1 MNKNTLAAAA
11 LLVALPF
18 GLTACD
24 PPSASN
30 TAKHEINKNAE
41 ARAPYQP
48 VNDVEF
54 NNYNDAQKLF
64 DDPNTIIWCSS
75 SFPND
80 SSPIITV
87 PIRGKLTSSST
98 SFFPSHTIGGS
109 SSSYYTEE
117 ARSVDG
123 MYHGNP
129 PAYRFGFT
137 PAGKYTS
144 FEGMQVFCSDQLNE
158 FQRQKSFI
166 SVESKAPSAIDVAQA
181 KAQELLKAGKAEEAS
196 QVLKDAVAGEGLK

>member
-1 MNKNTLAAAA
+1 MKMKTLAVAAVLAAIPLA
-11 LLVALPF
+11 LTGCVSP
-18 GLTACD
+18 TA
-24 PPSASN
+24 SS
-30 TAKHEINKNAE
+30 TAAKEINKNAE
-41 ARAPYQP
+41 ERTPYQP

-54 NNYNDAQKLF
+54 NNYNEAQKLF

-166 SVESKAPSAIDVAQA
+166 SVESKAPSAVDIAQV
-181 KAQELLKAGKAEEAS
+181 KAQELLKAGKADEAS
-196 QVLKDAVAGEGLK
+196 QVLKDAVAAEGLK